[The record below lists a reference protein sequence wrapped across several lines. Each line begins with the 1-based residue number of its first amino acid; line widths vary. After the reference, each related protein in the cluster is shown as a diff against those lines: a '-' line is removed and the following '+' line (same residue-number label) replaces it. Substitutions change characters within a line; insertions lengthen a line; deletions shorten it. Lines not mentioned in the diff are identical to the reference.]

1 MNLFSRFYDFSTN
14 VIIVIFSMVLNA
26 KKDIYSF
33 IQPGHLLLI
42 NSVADISLKIQAKMK
57 TLSPELFRVKYTL
70 FFKLI

>member
-1 MNLFSRFYDFSTN
+1 MNLFSRFYNFSTN

-26 KKDIYSF
+26 KKDTYSF

-57 TLSPELFRVKYTL
+57 TPSPELFRVKYII
-70 FFKLI
+70 F

>member
-26 KKDIYSF
+26 KKDTYSF

-42 NSVADISLKIQAKMK
+42 NSVVDISLKIQAKMK
-57 TLSPELFRVKYTL
+57 TLSPELFRVIYV
-70 FFKLI
+70 